1 MTQTDEHREPE
12 PESVREYLSRVPSG
26 DAPWN
31 APPGIEDVSF
41 LARGEYSLN
50 YLVRS
55 GNSGYV
61 ARLVTGTQIG
71 LPLREQAV
79 YEFGAL
85 GLLVPSGITPRPYL
99 VDPEPSGLPYPL
111 ILEQY
116 LPGRPLNYSTDLAPA
131 ACCVAT
137 IHNLG
142 VPDRTGDHL
151 QLHPDPAPSI
161 LEESRELAAP
171 YLEWKDASAE
181 SKAALRKGFEKIE
194 KFLEQKGLFT
204 GDDLAIV
211 NYDLNTHN
219 FVVEDGGAGGE
230 AKLLD
235 WEKAR
240 IAPAH
245 PGPGPLPA
253 PDHDPLAR
261 RYGDAPHRRSRTR
274 VHRNLSLHL
283 PGNRHRQVPH
293 PARSDANHSL
303 AARRLVV
310 RLGVAGD
317 RAKGATH
324 HKRGD
329 HEQEPRIPGTC
340 VPGAALRRLRES

>member
-12 PESVREYLSRVPSG
+12 PGWIQEYLSRIPPG

-31 APPGIEDVSF
+31 APPGTEDVSF

-55 GNSGYV
+55 GDFGYV

-79 YEFGAL
+79 YEFDAL
-85 GLLVPSGITPRPYL
+85 GLLAPSGVTPEPYF
-99 VDPEPSGLPYPL
+99 VDPDPDGFPYPL

-116 LPGRPLNYSTDLAPA
+116 LPGRPLSYSTDLAPA
-131 ACCVAT
+131 ARCVAT

-142 VPDRTGDHL
+142 VPEGARETL

-171 YLEWKDASAE
+171 YLEWEDASAE
-181 SKAALRKGFEKIE
+181 SKAALLKGFEKIE

-204 GDDLAIV
+204 EEDLAIV

-240 IAPAH
+240 IAPRTQDLAH
-245 PGPGPLPA
+245 FLLPTTTLWRDA
-253 PDHDPLAR
+253 TATLLTEDQEREFIDTYLAHTEVTDTDR
-261 RYGDAPHRRSRTR
+261 FHTQLEAMRTI
-274 VHRNLSLHL
+274 VSL
-283 PGNRHRQVPH
+283 
-293 PARSDANHSL
+293 
-303 AARRLVV
+303 
-310 RLGVAGD
+310 
-317 RAKGATH
+317 RAVSWCAW
-324 HKRGD
+324 
-329 HEQEPRIPGTC
+329 
-340 VPGAALRRLRES
+340 ALRETAQKERPITNEETMNKSREYLEPAFLGRLFEG